1 MISSI
6 LRKLSV
12 ASILA
17 VLAVPAVTAQAQTLK
32 IGTNPGVLGD
42 TLEVA
47 AAEANKQGLDVRVVE
62 ITDWTTP
69 NVALQAGDLD
79 LNYFQ
84 HSAYLENEIRE
95 RGYKFA
101 KAGVGVLPNIGLFS
115 TRLKS
120 LADLKDG
127 GSIAL
132 ANDPVNL
139 GRGLLLVERAGLITL
154 KEGVGSKATL
164 DDIVANP
171 KKLKFRE
178 VEGPQ
183 LVRALDDVDI
193 AQGYP
198 ARFVAAGRPDIAKNG
213 LQYTTIDDA
222 HYAILFVSRADN
234 VNDARIRKFI
244 EIYQQSPAVLAKIDE
259 LYVGDKRLYSL
270 PWLKP

>member
-84 HSAYLENEIRE
+84 HSAYL
-95 RGYKFA
+95 
-101 KAGVGVLPNIGLFS
+101 VGP
-115 TRLKS
+115 
-120 LADLKDG
+120 A
-127 GSIAL
+127 
-132 ANDPVNL
+132 
-139 GRGLLLVERAGLITL
+139 ERADPHRSWLSGRL
-154 KEGVGSKATL
+154 A
-164 DDIVANP
+164 VARTP
-171 KKLKFRE
+171 
-178 VEGPQ
+178 G
-183 LVRALDDVDI
+183 
-193 AQGYP
+193 
-198 ARFVAAGRPDIAKNG
+198 
-213 LQYTTIDDA
+213 
-222 HYAILFVSRADN
+222 
-234 VNDARIRKFI
+234 
-244 EIYQQSPAVLAKIDE
+244 
-259 LYVGDKRLYSL
+259 
-270 PWLKP
+270 